1 MTTGSTTWR
10 DALVGEVQ
18 VRAIR
23 PRNGPG
29 CAAGDDRGC
38 AALAELTRWRWRGMP
53 AGWTGCDRVGA
64 ER

>member
-29 CAAGDDRGC
+29 CAAGDDRGMRRIGRTHPL
-38 AALAELTRWRWRGMP
+38 ALARN
-53 AGWTGCDRVGA
+53 AGRLDGL
-64 ER
+64 